1 MRSLWLQDAA
11 LVAMRSE
18 VVAETTKL
26 RNQQLEDA
34 RQDLQ
39 QQVQQEV
46 TPTARLCVSQL
57 VLDGGPGF
65 AKCTM
70 PHCTMELCFLAD
82 NSFGAF

>member
-1 MRSLWLQDAA
+1 
-11 LVAMRSE
+11 MRSE

-46 TPTARLCVSQL
+46 DPTAHPCLSDTL
-57 VLDGGPGF
+57 L
-65 AKCTM
+65 
-70 PHCTMELCFLAD
+70 
-82 NSFGAF
+82 